1 MATLET
7 IPKTTEAL
15 DKRDFLL
22 QESTPVTAP
31 KLLKKKQ
38 TWLINPLS
46 GHGFH
51 YPLVLSNLTRSY
63 CAPDQSS
70 VETVRSAIH
79 EGLPK
84 AAFDQLKA
92 VTGIPGDF
100 LASVVGIPA
109 RTLAR
114 REVFKPDET
123 GAILRVA
130 AAFQKTL
137 EVFEDLK
144 EARTW
149 FSNSKRALGGASPLE
164 FCDTEPGAAE
174 VVNLLGRIEHGVFS

>member
-1 MATLET
+1 MATTTPVTASTESLE
-7 IPKTTEAL
+7 
-15 DKRDFLL
+15 KRDFLL
-22 QESTPVTAP
+22 TEFVPKNGA

-51 YPLVLSNLTRSY
+51 YSLVLSNLTRKY
-63 CAPDQSS
+63 RTPDETS
-70 VETVRSAIH
+70 VEALRQSIH
-79 EGLPK
+79 QGLPK

-92 VTGIPGDF
+92 ITGISGDF

-114 REVFKPDET
+114 RKIFKPEET
-123 GAILRVA
+123 GTILRVA

-137 EVFEDLK
+137 EVFEDLT
-144 EARTW
+144 EARVW
-149 FSNSKRALGGASPLE
+149 FSNGKRALGGASPLE
-164 FCDTEPGAAE
+164 FCDTEPGATE